1 MKIIGLM
8 SGTSADG
15 VDACLVEIG
24 AYAPHSSPRIM
35 CDILAFQTLPYSPE
49 VRRRVLDVAT
59 VEEVCAL
66 NFELGELFAEAVRE
80 LCGRAGVAPDQ
91 VYAVGSHGQT
101 VCHIA
106 DRQDRS
112 TLQIGEPAVI
122 AQKTGIMTVADF
134 RPRDIAA
141 GGCGAPL
148 VPAADF
154 MLLANDER
162 DRITLNI
169 GGIANVTIMPSGR
182 DIDGIVAFDT
192 GPGNMVIDA
201 LMDIITRGREPFDRD
216 GAAAARGEVCRDMLN
231 ELLKEGYFHKEPPK
245 STGREMFGRPYA
257 EKLLEAG
264 RSRGLS
270 DDDIIA
276 TATALTVKS
285 IARSIRAK
293 APATRIWDTRVSSVT
308 DTSGPFPPELVVSG
322 GGARNETMM
331 NMLRKSL
338 PGMKVIHSDKLGIPA
353 DAKEAVAFAVLAY
366 LTLAGQPGNVLG
378 ATGAKERVVLGK
390 IVPGRRT
397 E

>member
-24 AYAPHSSPRIM
+24 AYAPDSSPRIP
-35 CDILAFQTLPYSPE
+35 CDIQAFHTVPYSSE
-49 VRRRVLDVAT
+49 VRSRVLGVNT
-59 VEEVCAL
+59 VEDACAL
-66 NFELGELFAEAVRE
+66 NFELGEVFAEAALQ
-80 LCGRAGVAPDQ
+80 LCGKAGVKPDQ
-91 VYAVGSHGQT
+91 VYAIGSHGQT
-101 VCHIA
+101 ICHMA

-122 AQKTGIMTVADF
+122 AQRTGITTVADF

-154 MLLANDER
+154 MLLANDQR
-162 DRITLNI
+162 DRVALNI
-169 GGIANVTIMPSGR
+169 GGIANVTIMPAGR
-182 DIDGIVAFDT
+182 GIDGVVAFDT

-201 LMDIITRGREPFDRD
+201 LMDLMTRGRESFDRD
-216 GAAAARGEVCRDMLN
+216 GAAAARGEVCRDLLT
-231 ELLKEGYFHKEPPK
+231 ELLREGYFHREPPK
-245 STGREMFGRPYA
+245 STGRERFGRPYA
-257 EKLLEAG
+257 QQLLEAG

-285 IARSIRAK
+285 IVRSVRAK
-293 APATRIWDTRVSSVT
+293 APATRVWDTNVASVSQT
-308 DTSGPFPPELVVSG
+308 PGPFPPEMVMSG
-322 GGARNETMM
+322 GGVRNETMM
-331 NMLRKSL
+331 HMLRQSL
-338 PGMKVIHSDKLGIPA
+338 SGMKVMTSDRLGIPA
-353 DAKEAVAFAVLAY
+353 DAKEAVAFAILAY
-366 LTLAGQPGNVLG
+366 LTLAGRPGNVLG

-390 IVPGRRT
+390 IIPGRRT